1 MSLKYYQKG
10 VSNNICLFSLI
21 FGYIDFFLKLSL
33 YSSCFSCRAPVDYEL
48 PDVPTNDIP
57 LPEFPEEESVKVKF
71 KEKRVTS
78 LSRSGD
84 VTAVAFK
91 KRKVT
96 KGARNVRSRDD
107 SDE

>member
-10 VSNNICLFSLI
+10 VSNNICLLFSLM
-21 FGYIDFFLKLSL
+21 FGYIDFFLKLPL
-33 YSSCFSCRAPVDYEL
+33 YSCFSRRAPVDYEL

-57 LPEFPEEESVKVKF
+57 LPEYPEEEAVKVKF
-71 KEKRVTS
+71 KEKRVIS
-78 LSRSGD
+78 LSHSGD